1 MSPNKIKF
9 LMLMSACLAGLWLA
23 SCKTTPAPS
32 PPAPPQP
39 ETSETKDT
47 RQSTSSQPA
56 ESGQPETS
64 KTKET
69 RQSTSS
75 APAEPVQPG
84 SEKKSKTGQTP
95 SPEAT
100 STQMPQPEETSQDR
114 QTASADATET
124 RPSATGQRGPQ
135 SRKTTPQTASD
146 KLAKARD
153 DLRVSQATEK
163 RIAGEL
169 EALKKSGNA
178 SDEDI
183 RNYEAYLERVQAMV
197 AENRKTLEKMESAYA
212 EHPPHSPAQKASSES
227 PKLSD
232 QQIPEE
238 QTQDPVAKLDRQLS
252 ASLTEFD
259 AMLLKEMETIE
270 TESAAKMRDL
280 AQEAAEAAKR
290 LKEKGVELGTDE
302 SKSAD
307 AQSSQSQEDQQGKT
321 GEKDES
327 RAEKGAETKQSDGD
341 DKVATTDTSKGEG
354 SGPTGDRGSRYSKED
369 DDIVARQLREAA
381 ESETDPELKEKL
393 WKEYEEYKKNTQP
406 Q

>member
-9 LMLMSACLAGLWLA
+9 LILMSIFLAGLGLA
-23 SCKTTPAPS
+23 ACKTTPAPS
-32 PPAPPQP
+32 TPLPPQP
-39 ETSETKDT
+39 ETSQNKETN
-47 RQSTSSQPA
+47 RSTSSPTA
-56 ESGQPETS
+56 ES
-64 KTKET
+64 
-69 RQSTSS
+69 
-75 APAEPVQPG
+75 AEPGAQ
-84 SEKKSKTGQTP
+84 
-95 SPEAT
+95 
-100 STQMPQPEETSQDR
+100 ETSQTSQTTSSEAAAAQKLESKEKSADR
-114 QTASADATET
+114 QIASAGATET
-124 RPSATGQRGPQ
+124 RPQETVQPMPPG
-135 SRKTTPQTASD
+135 RKTTPQTAD
-146 KLAKARD
+146 AKLAKARD

-163 RIAGEL
+163 RIADEL
-169 EALKKSGNA
+169 KALKKSGNA
-178 SDEDI
+178 TDEDI

-197 AENRKTLEKMESAYA
+197 AENRKTVEKMESAYA
-212 EHPPHSPAQKASSES
+212 EHPPHSPGQKTSSES

-238 QTQDPVAKLDRQLS
+238 QSQDPVAELDRQLS

-290 LKEKGVELGTDE
+290 LKEKGVELGSDE
-302 SKSAD
+302 SKSAE
-307 AQSSQSQEDQQGKT
+307 AESSQSKEGQQGQT
-321 GEKDES
+321 GEKDAS
-327 RAEKGAETKQSDGD
+327 RAEKGAETKQGDGD

-381 ESETDPELKEKL
+381 ENETDPELKEKL
-393 WKEYEEYKKNTQP
+393 WKEYEEYKKNTQ